1 MTRHDSLPSDAPAV
15 PHRPPLLRC
24 PVSSVFLEMPASRW
38 VASNDLAFA
47 IRDGFPV
54 TEGHSLVIPKRV
66 VATWFEATREEQRAI
81 LDLVE
86 EVKRQ
91 LDDELHPD
99 GYNVGFNHGEAA
111 GQTVMHLHVHVIPR
125 YRGDMDDPRGG
136 VRHVIPWKGNYKR
149 FTSTPLSTGGER
161 DPFLRHLLPL
171 FASAVDVWVVAA
183 FVQDS
188 GLDVLRESVFSVL
201 DRGGRVRLVTGDYL
215 NITQA
220 EALKRMLD
228 WQAAYSDP
236 QEPGSFEARI
246 VETRGLPGASRSFH
260 PKSWRFEG
268 PGAAA
273 AFVGSSNVS
282 YSALKTGVEWNLRID
297 RAQDP
302 EGYRNIVG
310 AFEVTWQSAL
320 PLTFE
325 WVRGYSERVCR
336 GMRDLPPGEQEE
348 EPLPEAPPPHELQ
361 AQALDALC
369 ASRDEGRK
377 RALVVMATGLGK
389 TLLAALDADRFR
401 SQCPD
406 GRVRILFVAHRRE
419 LLVQA
424 AETFRRV
431 LRPSLPDFTVGWFVE
446 NRSELD
452 GDMVVASVAKLSRPE
467 HLAELAKRTFDYV
480 VIDEVHHAHAQSY
493 RRLLAHLN
501 AGFLLGLTAT
511 PDRADEG
518 DVLGLFDDNLPF
530 RADLG
535 VGIEA
540 GRLVPFAYYGLE
552 DVVDYAN
559 IPWRNRK
566 FDPEVLAAAVQT
578 RERMER
584 FWAAWGEHG
593 GTRTLV
599 FCCSVKHAEFVRDW
613 LRDKGARVEAVF
625 GETGSADREQ
635 ALRALN
641 EGGLDA
647 VCAVDLFNEGV
658 DLPRVDRVAMLRPTE
673 SPVVF
678 LQQLGRGLR
687 VAEGKDSLTVIDFV
701 GNHRV
706 FLERLRL
713 LLSFGKGKTS
723 LGQFLRENR
732 EAELPSGCS
741 VNVELEAKNL
751 LERFLPAGASEV
763 ERVYREL
770 RASRDER
777 PTIGELY
784 RMGYSPGTLRS
795 AHGSWF
801 EFVDKEGDLTPSHH
815 AALTP
820 ALTWFR
826 HLETTPMTKS
836 FKMVLL
842 QVLMDQDALGSGLAL
857 DELAARSLDM
867 LLRAPELRRDL
878 AGVTELGE
886 LSTVDPKTFASYWR
900 RNPVAAWCGGS
911 GKGHSWFR
919 LDGERLVPR
928 LPIATGNEESFAELT
943 RELVDYR
950 LAQYRRRDQG
960 DVAGQSFTCKVLWNK
975 RDPILKLPSRRSRP
989 DIPEGE
995 LDVRLPDGGVW
1006 SFRLMKEFCNV
1017 ARPAGVQR
1025 NQLPDL
1031 TRTWFGLAAGR
1042 PGTAFRVRFFRSP
1055 DGWCAEPEGQVVELF
1070 PASGVTAYPSL
1081 RAAAGAVP
1089 EGVVAAPAPEV
1100 VSLPIR
1106 TRAENVFAVRATG
1119 DSMQG
1124 GASPIHDGDW
1134 LVFKHS
1140 RGAGLG
1146 AMDGRVALLQTD
1158 VGGDHGFQIK
1168 RVVRDG
1174 ARWVLRS
1181 DNPARDDFEATEAT
1195 IPIATLVEQHRPE
1208 DLAPGVGTMLDAEG
1222 LRTVFGIEEA
1232 PCTGRVG
1239 GHLFVVVRE
1248 LLDPDRVRCVVSD
1261 LRPGETAF
1269 VLAPAGEGGWR
1280 YCGVGRVVDEGL
1292 WGLPEVDFDTWRAFS
1307 SSREASRRLPPGAE
1321 DRARTLVDSLLSSV
1335 GEGGWIEANEKRC
1348 RVVGRSAR
1356 GGLRI
1361 DGGPDGFGERT
1372 VSWLDIAWVLVA
1384 QEDVREKGGVL
1395 DEARVNRLRYLEGTP
1410 KGSTRWVDTGWGL
1423 VLVASRKW
1431 ESK

>member
-1 MTRHDSLPSDAPAV
+1 
-15 PHRPPLLRC
+15 
-24 PVSSVFLEMPASRW
+24 VFLEMAVSSW

-54 TEGHSLVIPKRV
+54 TEGHTLVIPKRL
-66 VATWFEATREEQRAI
+66 VATWFDATQEEQRAI

-86 EVKRQ
+86 LVKRQ
-91 LDDELHPD
+91 LDETLHPD
-99 GYNVGFNHGEAA
+99 GYNVGFNDGEAA

-149 FTSTPLSTGGER
+149 SASTPLTTGGER
-161 DPFLRHLLPL
+161 DPFLHRLLPL
-171 FASAVDVWVVAA
+171 FASATEVWVVAA

-201 DRGGRVRLVTGDYL
+201 ERGGRVCLVTGDYL
-215 NITQA
+215 HITQA

-228 WQAAYSDP
+228 WQGGNSDP
-236 QEPGSFEARI
+236 DQPGRFEARI
-246 VETRGLPGASRSFH
+246 VETRGLPGRTRSFH

-268 PGAAA
+268 PQSAV

-282 YSALKTGVEWNLRID
+282 YAALRTGVEWNLRID

-302 EGYRNIVG
+302 DGYRDLVD
-310 AFEVTWQSAL
+310 AFETTWQFAI
-320 PLTFE
+320 PLTLE
-325 WVRGYSERVCR
+325 WVREYSERVR
-336 GMRDLPPGEQEE
+336 TEMRPLPAGDQEE
-348 EPLPEAPPPHELQ
+348 EPMTASPAPHALQ
-361 AQALDALC
+361 QQALEALA
-369 ASRDEGRK
+369 ASREEGRT

-389 TLLAALDADRFR
+389 TLLAALDADSVR
-401 SQCPD
+401 SQRPD

-431 LRPSLPDFTVGWFVE
+431 LRPPMPDFDVGWFVDE
-446 NRSELD
+446 RSELD
-452 GDMVVASVAKLSRPE
+452 GDLVVASVAKLSRPE
-467 HLAELAKRTFDYV
+467 HLAELRKLTFDYV
-480 VIDEVHHAHAQSY
+480 IVDEVHHAHAQTY
-493 RRLLAHLN
+493 RRLLANVN

-540 GRLVPFAYYGLE
+540 GRLVPFSYFGLE

-578 RERMER
+578 QQRMDRLWE
-584 FWAAWGEHG
+584 AWGEHG

-613 LRDKGARVEAVF
+613 LAAKGLRVAAVF
-625 GETGSADREQ
+625 GATGSADREQ
-635 ALRALN
+635 ALRDLN
-641 EGGLDA
+641 EGALDA

-658 DLPRVDRVAMLRPTE
+658 DLPGVDRVVMLRPTE
-673 SPVVF
+673 SSVVF

-687 VAEGKDSLTVIDFV
+687 VAEGKGSLTVIDFV
-701 GNHRV
+701 GNHRM

-713 LLSFGKGKTS
+713 LLSFGNGTTS
-723 LGQFLRENR
+723 LAQFVREKQ

-741 VNVELEAKNL
+741 VKVELAAIAL
-751 LERFLPAGASEV
+751 LEKLLPVGASEV
-763 ERVYREL
+763 ERVYRQL
-770 RASRDER
+770 KASRDER

-784 RMGYSPGTLRS
+784 RMGYSPSTLRN
-795 AHGSWF
+795 AHGSWL
-801 EFVDKEGDLTPSHH
+801 EFVDKEGDLNESER
-815 AALTP
+815 AALAP
-820 ALTWFR
+820 ALAWFQ

-836 FKMVLL
+836 FKMVVL
-842 QVLMDQDALGSGLAL
+842 QVMVEEDALGIGMELG
-857 DELAARSLDM
+857 ELASRSRAL
-867 LLRAPELRRDL
+867 LLRSPELRRDVE
-878 AGVTELGE
+878 GVKEIGDI
-886 LSTVDPKTFASYWR
+886 STVDSETFASYWR
-900 RNPVAAWCGGS
+900 KNPVAAWCGGA
-911 GKGHSWFR
+911 GKGHKWFWVE
-919 LDGERLVPR
+919 GARLVPR
-928 LPIATGNEESFAELT
+928 LPIATGYQEAFGELT

-950 LAQYRRRDQG
+950 LAQYRRRG
-960 DVAGQSFTCKVLWNK
+960 ESDVAGHSFTCKVLWNK
-975 RDPILKLPSRRSRP
+975 RDPILKLPSRTSRP
-989 DIPEGE
+989 DLPEKD
-995 LDVRLPDGGVW
+995 LDVRLPDGSLW
-1006 SFRLMKEFCNV
+1006 TFRLMKEFCNV
-1017 ARPAGVQR
+1017 ARPVGAPR

-1031 TRTWFGLAAGR
+1031 MRKWFGLAAGR

-1055 DGWCAEPEGQVVELF
+1055 DGWCVEPEGQVVELF
-1070 PASGVTAYPSL
+1070 PTLGVTAYPSL
-1081 RAAAGAVP
+1081 RAAAGAVL
-1089 EGVVAAPAPEV
+1089 EGVVAAPEPEL

-1106 TRAENVFAVRATG
+1106 TKGEDVFAVRATG
-1119 DSMQG
+1119 DSMDG
-1124 GASPIHDGDW
+1124 GKTPIHDGDW
-1134 LVFKHS
+1134 LVFKHA

-1146 AMDGRVALLQTD
+1146 SIEGRVALLQTD

-1174 ARWVLRS
+1174 ARVVLRS
-1181 DNPARDDFEATEAT
+1181 DNPDRDDFDATAAT
-1195 IPIATLVEQHRPE
+1195 VPIATLVEQHRPE
-1208 DLAPGVGTMLDAEG
+1208 ELAPPVGTMLDADG
-1222 LRTVFGIEEA
+1222 LRVAFGIEEA
-1232 PCTGRVG
+1232 LVTGRVA
-1239 GHLFVVVRE
+1239 GHLFIVVGDGAE
-1248 LLDPDRVRCVVSD
+1248 LVEPDRVKRAVPDV
-1261 LRPGETAF
+1261 RPGETAF
-1269 VLAPAGEGGWR
+1269 VIAPGADASWR
-1280 YCGVGRVVDEGL
+1280 YCGLGRVTEGGL
-1292 WGLPEVDFDTWRAFS
+1292 WGIPEVDFDTWRALS

-1321 DRARTLVDSLLSSV
+1321 ERARALVDSLLSLI
-1335 GEGGWIEANEKRC
+1335 GEGEWIEANGKRC

-1372 VSWLDIAWVLVA
+1372 VSLLDIAWVLVA
-1384 QEDVREKGGVL
+1384 QDDVREKGGVL

-1423 VLVASRKW
+1423 VAVGARS
-1431 ESK
+1431 